1 MGRASSKRL
10 VLTFARTTGSASWLK
25 NMPILNKE
33 VSLYPDDLFDVEV
46 NGDEDRNWWVLHTK
60 ARQEKAVA
68 RFLHHSRIAFYLP
81 LISRMTMN
89 RQRKYTSEIPL
100 FAGYVFVY
108 GSHDEV
114 TACRQTERLANVL
127 PVPDGK
133 QLRSDLGGVLKLI
146 ECGAPLTAEKRVQP
160 DQRVRIKSGALQ
172 GIEGIVSRRKNRMRI
187 VVIVN
192 FLQQGVAMDV
202 EDWLLEPIQ

>member
-1 MGRASSKRL
+1 
-10 VLTFARTTGSASWLK
+10 
-25 NMPILNKE
+25 MPILNKE

-160 DQRVRIKSGALQ
+160 DQRVRIKSGANRGHCQLPAT
-172 GIEGIVSRRKNRMRI
+172 GSRNGCGGLATRTHPVAAVPRFVDMDFDRRKDL
-187 VVIVN
+187 VIKRTIRLKACHHFRVI
-192 FLQQGVAMDV
+192 
-202 EDWLLEPIQ
+202 P